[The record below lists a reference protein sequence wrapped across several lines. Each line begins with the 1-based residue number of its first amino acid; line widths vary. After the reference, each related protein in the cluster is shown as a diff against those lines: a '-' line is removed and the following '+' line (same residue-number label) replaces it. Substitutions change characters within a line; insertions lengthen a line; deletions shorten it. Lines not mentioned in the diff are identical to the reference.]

1 MTQPPPPSETPP
13 DTGAAA
19 LPVTATPRSG
29 RLIWLALALHF
40 GLLVALL
47 AGPWFETD
55 KNFTAW
61 LLLTA
66 FSVTFAVVLLVRL
79 GLPRR
84 GQIAAALVLGLLVA
98 VGSPDSAFANVP
110 PTILA
115 AAATFSVTN
124 AYPSQGLNLF
134 RSRSGRGLLVTFGL
148 GLGAAGVL
156 GVVNTLIN
164 GAPMD
169 PAVTPGRL
177 LWALAPGVGE
187 EIASRAVFFSFALYL
202 ARGRLTTRA
211 QAVAAYALMILPH
224 ALSHAPQFAAGSLVG
239 GLVGAFV
246 LAVLFGLPLA
256 LLQRRR
262 DLACA
267 MTAHWG
273 VDAIRFVLFGG

>member
-1 MTQPPPPSETPP
+1 MTQPPTPGETPP
-13 DTGAAA
+13 DTGAAT
-19 LPVTATPRSG
+19 LPVTATRSS
-29 RLIWLALALHF
+29 RLIWLAVALHF

-47 AGPWFETD
+47 AGPWFEAD

-84 GQIAAALVLGLLVA
+84 GQVAAALVLGLLVA

-110 PTILA
+110 PTVLA

-164 GAPMD
+164 SAPMD

-177 LWALAPGVGE
+177 IWALAPGVGE
-187 EIASRAVFFSFALYL
+187 EVASRAVFFSFALYL

-211 QAVAAYALMILPH
+211 QVVAAYALMILPH
-224 ALSHAPQFAAGSLVG
+224 ALSHAPQFMGGSLLV
-239 GLVGAFV
+239 GLVLALA
-246 LAVLFGLPLA
+246 LAVLFGVPFA
-256 LLQRRR
+256 LLLRRR

-273 VDAIRFVLFGG
+273 VDAIRFVLFGS